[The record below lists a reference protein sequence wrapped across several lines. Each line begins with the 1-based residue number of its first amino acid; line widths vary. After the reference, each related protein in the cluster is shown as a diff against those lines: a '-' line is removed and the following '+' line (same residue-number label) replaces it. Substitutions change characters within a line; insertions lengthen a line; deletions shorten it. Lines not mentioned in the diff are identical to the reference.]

1 MRSTGRNH
9 KYIEVVGSCLVAST
23 SAILK
28 NLIYIHV
35 SFELSLQ
42 LRNILTSVLHNTFAT
57 FDHQAELSPTSTS
70 TVVKPLVSRFAG
82 RMKLSSTL
90 RQAANRQLV
99 AAINQHNRAVILSR
113 DSFRRI
119 WEILHD
125 NSPDSRRKVGQILQ
139 NIRTQL
145 PIPKS
150 SLQPLRLPMHATPM
164 PSYILGISKARGGR
178 SRR

>member
-1 MRSTGRNH
+1 MSPLNFRCNF
-9 KYIEVVGSCLVAST
+9 ASG
-23 SAILK
+23 
-28 NLIYIHV
+28 
-35 SFELSLQ
+35 
-42 LRNILTSVLHNTFAT
+42 NINTNDSLTSVLHNTFAT
-57 FDHQAELSPTSTS
+57 FDHQAESSPTSTS

-90 RQAANRQLV
+90 HQAANRQLV
-99 AAINQHNRAVILSR
+99 ATINQHNRAVILSR

-139 NIRTQL
+139 NIRTQP
-145 PIPKS
+145 PIPES
-150 SLQPLRLPMHATPM
+150 SLQPLLLPMHPPM
-164 PSYILGISKARGGR
+164 PSYVLGICKARGGC

>member
-1 MRSTGRNH
+1 MSPLNFRCNLAIST
-9 KYIEVVGSCLVAST
+9 
-23 SAILK
+23 
-28 NLIYIHV
+28 LINTGD
-35 SFELSLQ
+35 S
-42 LRNILTSVLHNTFAT
+42 LTSVLHNTFAT

-70 TVVKPLVSRFAG
+70 TVVKPLISRFAG

-90 RQAANRQLV
+90 RQAGNRQLV
-99 AAINQHNRAVILSR
+99 ATINQHNRAVILSR

-150 SLQPLRLPMHATPM
+150 SLQPLRLPMHPPM
-164 PSYILGISKARGGR
+164 PSYVLGICKARGGC